1 MTRNMFACLFF
12 CRLHCRSVTMDVS
25 VNEMPQMDNKQQTMM
40 WQQQNQ
46 YLGDSG
52 IHSGATTQA
61 PSVSSKQG
69 IDDMET
75 DMDTSRM
82 MFDFDQGY
90 GQGFTQEQVEGRGVF
105 CHGFPGIK
113 ISFLV

>member
-1 MTRNMFACLFF
+1 
-12 CRLHCRSVTMDVS
+12 
-25 VNEMPQMDNKQQTMM
+25 MPQMDNKQQTMM

-46 YLGDSG
+46 YIGDSG

-75 DMDTSRM
+75 DIDTSRM
-82 MFDFDQGY
+82 MFEFDQGFS
-90 GQGFTQEQVEGRGVF
+90 QGFTQEQVEGKQAVYWMCSYLILLHVYMSYTRW
-105 CHGFPGIK
+105 
-113 ISFLV
+113 

>member
-1 MTRNMFACLFF
+1 
-12 CRLHCRSVTMDVS
+12 
-25 VNEMPQMDNKQQTMM
+25 MPQMDNKQQTMM

-46 YLGDSG
+46 YIGDSG

-82 MFDFDQGY
+82 MFDFDQGF
-90 GQGFTQEQVEGRGVF
+90 GQGFTQEQVEGVHIVSVTESS
-105 CHGFPGIK
+105 CWSSYLI
-113 ISFLV
+113 FLP

>member
-1 MTRNMFACLFF
+1 ME
-12 CRLHCRSVTMDVS
+12 VS

-90 GQGFTQEQVEGRGVF
+90 GQGFTQEQVEGRGRFLSRVSRMKI
-105 CHGFPGIK
+105 GFSVSFGIM
-113 ISFLV
+113 LMLP